1 MPNNSIRSAQNR
13 SRRKPRV
20 AILADFREE
29 GWRSM
34 DLAADALAERLAAE
48 HSHEFEIEIIRPRF
62 VGARGAAHWK
72 PPARALGNAIRAFNR
87 FVVYPSALRKSRD
100 RFDLFHL
107 VDHSYGHLMLE
118 LPRGRCVVTCH
129 DLDAFACILDPAAN
143 PRPAWYRAI
152 AKHALNGFK
161 QAGRILC
168 VSETTRRLLLSHGIV
183 HEEIVDV
190 VANGVAPEFCA
201 TPDDAADREAAVLL
215 AAHATTALEIL
226 HVGSAQ
232 PRKRLDLVLKIFAGV
247 RGRNPTA
254 RLVRAGGAMPRA
266 MIDLARDLGI
276 ADAITELPEIP
287 ARVLASIYR
296 RAHALILPSEREGF
310 GLPIIEAMACGTP
323 VVVSDLE
330 VLREVGADAAS
341 YCRLDDLD
349 SWIDAVDRA
358 ARVKLAGG
366 SEFAQILA
374 RMNRRAAKF
383 SWSANAAGAV
393 AAYRKLLDMS
403 DGASRIQTVGGA
415 AQGNQDPVSGG
426 T

>member
-1 MPNNSIRSAQNR
+1 
-13 SRRKPRV
+13 
-20 AILADFREE
+20 
-29 GWRSM
+29 
-34 DLAADALAERLAAE
+34 
-48 HSHEFEIEIIRPRF
+48 
-62 VGARGAAHWK
+62 
-72 PPARALGNAIRAFNR
+72 
-87 FVVYPSALRKSRD
+87 
-100 RFDLFHL
+100 
-107 VDHSYGHLMLE
+107 
-118 LPRGRCVVTCH
+118 
-129 DLDAFACILDPAAN
+129 
-143 PRPAWYRAI
+143 
-152 AKHALNGFK
+152 
-161 QAGRILC
+161 
-168 VSETTRRLLLSHGIV
+168 
-183 HEEIVDV
+183 
-190 VANGVAPEFCA
+190 
-201 TPDDAADREAAVLL
+201 
-215 AAHATTALEIL
+215 
-226 HVGSAQ
+226 
-232 PRKRLDLVLKIFAGV
+232 
-247 RGRNPTA
+247 
-254 RLVRAGGAMPRA
+254 
-266 MIDLARDLGI
+266 
-276 ADAITELPEIP
+276 
-287 ARVLASIYR
+287 VLASIYR

-393 AAYRKLLDMS
+393 AAYRKLLDVS